1 MDSNLVVVYL
11 VLLLVFLS
19 GAGFFVVRQIL
30 RTRKVETNLS
40 KLQDKLSQERGTAQ
54 EYYQL
59 GCIYNDKNLYSQAI
73 AVLQKSIKAVEEQEP
88 LENVAMIYNALGYAH
103 FAKEEYDIAIRQYKE
118 ALKLTP
124 EYATACNNL
133 GYAYERKKLTSQAL
147 EAYEKSLSL
156 DPNNQIA
163 KRRVESLRKRLGIP
177 TSEAT
182 QQNP

>member
-1 MDSNLVVVYL
+1 MDSNLAVVYL

-19 GAGFFVVRQIL
+19 GSGFFIVRQIF
-30 RTRKVETNLS
+30 RTREVES
-40 KLQDKLSQERGTAQ
+40 KMSQLQQQLSQGKGTAQ

-73 AVLQKSIKAVEEQEP
+73 AVLQKALKAVEEEESP
-88 LENVAMIYNALGYAH
+88 ENIATIYNALGYAH
-103 FAKEEYDIAIRQYKE
+103 FAKEEYDIAIRNYKE

-156 DPNNQIA
+156 EPNNQIA
-163 KRRVESLRKRLGIP
+163 KRRAESLRKRLGIP
-177 TSEAT
+177 TSETA
-182 QQNP
+182 Q